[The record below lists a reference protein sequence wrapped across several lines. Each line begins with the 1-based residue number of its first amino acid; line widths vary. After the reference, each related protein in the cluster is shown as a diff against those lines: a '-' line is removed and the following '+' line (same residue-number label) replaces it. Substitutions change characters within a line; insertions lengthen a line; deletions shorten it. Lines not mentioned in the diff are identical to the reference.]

1 MAEPFRPSLL
11 HSVPSRLSAEFS
23 SSKHTSAGDAKE
35 REKHKDK
42 DKDKKRSHLHGLHHS
57 HKHHHHH
64 RSSRHHAKELVQ
76 SAFPSQPPTSFG
88 DLLKQ
93 AKESISSSPSDS
105 RRESVAAPN
114 ADGAY
119 DRDALDPGLD
129 VPPRRPSVR
138 PDNLAQEQQR
148 VKIREQYVTSRG
160 AGRAFGS

>member
-1 MAEPFRPSLL
+1 MAEPFRQSLL
-11 HSVPSRLSAEFS
+11 HSVPSRLSSEVS
-23 SSKHTSAGDAKE
+23 SSKPPSSTDA
-35 REKHKDK
+35 
-42 DKDKKRSHLHGLHHS
+42 KDKKRSHLHGLHHS

-105 RRESVAAPN
+105 RRESIAVAN
-114 ADGAY
+114 ADGVY
-119 DRDALDPGLD
+119 ERDAQDPGLD

-138 PDNLAQEQQR
+138 PDNLALEQKR
-148 VKIREQYVTSRG
+148 VKIRELYVLFSTQDTH
-160 AGRAFGS
+160 FGI